1 LYEAIGQYQT
11 VIIRQISQNRAEQ
24 IGYYRYLENEQVTIS
39 ELIRSLSDHCEQQVT
54 GRHVLAISDTSEI
67 NLQAHQ
73 GRLKSEGLG
82 VVGNNKDVGFFI
94 HPTLVVDA
102 SNGFPLGLSN
112 IKLWTRALEHPDK
125 HEREYAKLPIEQKE
139 SYKWLASAER
149 SQNCFIRGGAQLVT
163 HIGDREA
170 DIYEEWATV
179 PDRQNHVLVRI
190 RQDRRLL
197 GRTESLYSYLSAQPC
212 EGTYTVN
219 VKADARHGRKARAA
233 LLTVRCATV
242 EIQRPD
248 KLNGDDYPN
257 SIKLYAVE
265 AKEVNPPA
273 GQEPVHW
280 RLMTTHE
287 VVCIEQALQVIQ
299 WYCWRWLIE
308 QLFATIKLAGLDIEA
323 TQLESVAAI
332 QRLTVLAISVAVQ
345 TLQMVEGRD
354 NPDIPASLVFSKQQ
368 QHCLSQIAPTL
379 EGKTQKQQNPH
390 PPASLPWVTWVI
402 ARLGGWSAYRSQN
415 PPGMP
420 TLVRG
425 LRRFESIFIGWKT
438 ALAGLVCTP

>member
-1 LYEAIGQYQT
+1 
-11 VIIRQISQNRAEQ
+11 
-24 IGYYRYLENEQVTIS
+24 VTIS
-39 ELIRSLSDHCEQQVT
+39 ELVRSLSDHCEQQVL

-67 NLQAHQ
+67 NLEAHR
-73 GRLKSEGLG
+73 GRLKTEGLG

-94 HPTLVVDA
+94 HPTLVLDA
-102 SNGFPLGLSN
+102 NSGFPLGLSN
-112 IKLWTRALEHPDK
+112 IKLWTRAIDRPDK
-125 HEREYAKLPIEQKE
+125 HEREYAKLPIAQKE

-149 SQNCFIRGGAQLVT
+149 SQNCFFYGGARIVT

-179 PDRQNHVLVRI
+179 PDRQNHVLVRV
-190 RQDRRLL
+190 QKDRRLL
-197 GRTESLYSYLSAQPC
+197 GQTESLYSYLSAQPC

-219 VKADARHGRKARAA
+219 VTADARHGRKAREAF
-233 LLTVRCATV
+233 LTVCCATV
-242 EIQRPD
+242 QIQRPD
-248 KLNGDDYPN
+248 KLNRDDYPP

-273 GQEPVHW
+273 GQEPIHW

-299 WYCWRWLIE
+299 WYCWRWRIE
-308 QLFATIKLAGLDIEA
+308 QLFATLKLAGLDIEA

-332 QRLTVLAISVAVQ
+332 QRLTVLALSVAVR

-354 NPDIPASLVFSKQQ
+354 NPDIPASVVFSKQQ
-368 QHCLSQIAPTL
+368 QQCLTQIAPSL
-379 EGKTQKQQNPH
+379 EGKTPKQQNPH
-390 PPASLPWVTWVI
+390 TPASLAWASWVI
-402 ARLGGWSAYRSQN
+402 ARLGGWSAYRSQK

-425 LRRFESIFIGWKT
+425 LRQFEAMFIGWKT
-438 ALAGLVCTP
+438 ALGGLVCTP